1 MNKQVYEIVGRVLG
15 CPVNEINED
24 TSPDTLVQWDSL
36 KHMNLIL
43 ALEEELGVQF
53 SDDQI
58 VEMNSVGL
66 ILAVLEE
73 INSKK

>member
-1 MNKQVYEIVGRVLG
+1 
-15 CPVNEINED
+15 
-24 TSPDTLVQWDSL
+24 
-36 KHMNLIL
+36 MNLIL